1 MFVDFP
7 QELILAAAGAF
18 VLGWVVSL
26 ISSKLGERSRAKKR
40 DPRDDRIRELEA
52 EVRIART
59 DAEKTHEE
67 LEKVQESLAELEDS
81 VERRDNV
88 ITDQQAKLER
98 TTTDLRESVAKTREL
113 RAELTE
119 RATENVKSAAKLR
132 EVETELSVA
141 QASTD
146 MLATGVLDYS
156 MAPDTEEEAEAEE
169 DAKADVSQSAR

>member
-7 QELILAAAGAF
+7 QELILATAGAF
-18 VLGWVVSL
+18 VFGWLVSS
-26 ISSKLGERSRAKKR
+26 ISSRLGERSRAKKR

-52 EVRIART
+52 EVRISHT
-59 DAEKTHEE
+59 NSEKVREE
-67 LEKVQESLAELEDS
+67 LEQTRESLAELEES
-81 VERRDNV
+81 IERRDNV
-88 ITDQQAKLER
+88 ITDQQVKLER

-156 MAPDTEEEAEAEE
+156 MAPDTEEEAEE
-169 DAKADVSQSAR
+169 DAKADVSQSAG